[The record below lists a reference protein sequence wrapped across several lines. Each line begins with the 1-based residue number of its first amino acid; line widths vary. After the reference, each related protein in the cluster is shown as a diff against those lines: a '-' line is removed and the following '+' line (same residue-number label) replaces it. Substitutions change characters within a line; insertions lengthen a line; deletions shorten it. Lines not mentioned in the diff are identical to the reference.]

1 MSRRAFLI
9 GGAALLAAGPALAQ
23 APAAPRRPPTRLL
36 VDLPPNTD
44 DFEAIMRGLRAFRI
58 AAPASP
64 TLCLVDKGN
73 LHGTV
78 PEGAL
83 ILEQWINRSY
93 RTGRRPATV
102 AVAPM
107 TRARLLPT
115 LVENRAE
122 IAAGNLTVT
131 AARLEQVYFTNPIL
145 RGVSEVLVTRD
156 TVAELDSADALSG
169 RTVVTKRISSYHA
182 SLLALNERLA
192 AAGKPPV
199 AIQLVP
205 DELETEDLLEMV
217 SADLI
222 PAVIADDWIAKFWA
236 PIYGKLRVHPK
247 AAVQSGTD
255 IAWAVRKTA
264 PDLVEVLNKMID
276 NHNLNGGRQT
286 ASDLAAIMAKLKRLH
301 SATGQADA
309 RRFRSTI
316 DMFRKYGGQYGF
328 DHLMLVAQSYQ
339 ESRLNQNARSHVGAI
354 GMMQLMPATGA
365 EMRVGDIRQTEAN
378 VHAGAKYMRQLLDV
392 YFADAEFNEQN
403 RNLFAFAAYNAGPG
417 RMRQMREL
425 AKQRG
430 LDPNVWFENVELVT
444 AERVG
449 QEPVKYV
456 RNIFKYY
463 AAYKLVE
470 EAESAAEAA
479 RQGIVPGP
487 AAPAPTRPGG

>member
-9 GGAALLAAGPALAQ
+9 GGTAFLMAGTTGGPALGQ
-23 APAAPRRPPTRLL
+23 SPAAAARPRARLNLSLVPVTADFDELMRTTR
-36 VDLPPNTD
+36 N
-44 DFEAIMRGLRAFRI
+44 FRI

-64 TLCLVDKGN
+64 TLCLVDKGT
-73 LHGTV
+73 LYGSV

-83 ILEQWINRSY
+83 IAEQWVNRTY
-93 RTGRRPATV
+93 RTGRRPATFFV
-102 AVAPM
+102 GPM

-115 LVENRAE
+115 LAENRAE

-131 AARLEQVYFTNPIL
+131 PERLALVLFTNPVL
-145 RGVSEVLVTRD
+145 RGVNEVVVTRD
-156 TVAELDSADALSG
+156 TVPELDSPEALSG
-169 RTVVTKRISSYHA
+169 RVVVTKRVSSYHA
-182 SLLALNERLA
+182 SLLALNERLGV
-192 AAGKPPV
+192 AGKPP
-199 AIQLVP
+199 ITIRLVP
-205 DELETEDLLEMV
+205 DELETEDLMEMV

-222 PAVIADDWIAKFWA
+222 PAVIADDWMAKFWV
-236 PIYGKLRVHPK
+236 PIYGKLRLHPK
-247 AAVQSGTD
+247 AAVRTGTD

-264 PDLVEVLNKMID
+264 PQLAEVLNKLID
-276 NHNLNGGRQT
+276 QRNLNGGRQV
-286 ASDLAAIMAKLKRLH
+286 AADVAGIMAKLKRLH
-301 SATGQADA
+301 SATAQADT
-309 RRFRSTI
+309 RRFRATI
-316 DMFRKYGGQYGF
+316 DMFRKYAGQYGF

-354 GMMQLMPATGA
+354 GMMQLMPATGR
-365 EMRVGDIRQTEAN
+365 EMRVGDIQQTEAN
-378 VHAGAKYMRQLLDV
+378 VHAGAKYMRQMLDV

-417 RMRQMREL
+417 RMRQMRDL

-470 EAESAAEAA
+470 EAEAASDTA
-479 RQGIVPGP
+479 RQAI
-487 AAPAPTRPGG
+487 APRATQ